1 MNKYLIYKPR
11 FNGSFLKHNLPPRMK
26 DGAHAI
32 NLDDK
37 KVKKHTEF

>member
-11 FNGSFLKHNLPPRMK
+11 FNGSFLKHNLPRMK